1 LDVPSLSTT
10 GSLLHAAFRSASIC
24 SCRGRL
30 HGSPTVGAGQRAVDT
45 RKNRWGERY
54 GYLFGAVARSGQ
66 KKSWSLN
73 NCPFALTGPLMAQ
86 ITKETGISKELH
98 SGLFL
103 AFPKTYEFRFP
114 NVSIRNCLIAGPL
127 LDHPYLISGWFMGS
141 HWTREGNARRPPS
154 LIYAMQSDGSDIHLL
169 AVRSSS

>member
-1 LDVPSLSTT
+1 MDVPSLSTT

-30 HGSPTVGAGQRAVDT
+30 HGSPPAGAGQRAVDT

-54 GYLFGAVARSGQ
+54 GYLFGAVAWSGQ

-114 NVSIRNCLIAGPL
+114 TFPSGIASL
-127 LDHPYLISGWFMGS
+127 QDPYLISGRFMGS

-169 AVRSSS
+169 ALRSSS